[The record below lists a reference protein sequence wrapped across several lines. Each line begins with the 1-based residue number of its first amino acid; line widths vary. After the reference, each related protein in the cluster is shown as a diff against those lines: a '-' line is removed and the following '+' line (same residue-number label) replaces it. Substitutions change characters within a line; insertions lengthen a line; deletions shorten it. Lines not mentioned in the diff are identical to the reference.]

1 MVFLRTEFLN
11 ILLSLALIF
20 GGGFLIFFKKNP
32 KINDLSKNYI
42 EIKSV
47 NWFKKI
53 TLFVTILLVSLAN
66 LGPVLGNLSIKQ
78 SGINIVFVVD
88 TSKSMGVNDIEATN
102 VKISRLTFAREIMKD
117 FVLKNPQ
124 NNYSLISFTKN
135 ATILSPL
142 TDNQEITMNLLD
154 SLEVSNKNPGT
165 NLEEAV
171 LSSTKRFD
179 NREEKAIIL
188 LSDGGDKEDM
198 IDFEKIKSNLENKN
212 VVLFTVGIG
221 TKEGGKIPEG
231 TGLFGE
237 INYKK
242 YDGEDVIS
250 NLNSDNLKKL
260 ASIGNGKY
268 IEATNLESLNKLRGN
283 LESIGKYAL
292 KILVYKENN
301 DWGRYFIV
309 MAFILFL
316 TGILANDKII
326 LKKKYVQ

>member
-1 MVFLRTEFLN
+1 M
-11 ILLSLALIF
+11 
-20 GGGFLIFFKKNP
+20 IFFKKNP

-66 LGPVLGNLSIKQ
+66 LGPVLWNLSIKQ
-78 SGINIVFVVD
+78 SWINIVFVVD
-88 TSKSMGVNDIEATN
+88 TSKSMWVNDIEATN

-188 LSDGGDKEDM
+188 LSDWWDKEDM

-212 VVLFTVGIG
+212 VVLFTVWIG
-221 TKEGGKIPEG
+221 TKEWWKIPEW
-231 TGLFGE
+231 TWLFGE

-242 YDGEDVIS
+242 YDWEDVIS

-260 ASIGNGKY
+260 ASIWNWKY
-268 IEATNLESLNKLRGN
+268 IEATNLESLNKLRWN
-283 LESIGKYAL
+283 LESIWKYAL

-301 DWGRYFIV
+301 DWWRYFIV

-316 TGILANDKII
+316 TWILANDKII